1 MASTEIK
8 IYAGPSLYRWG
19 LHHGS
24 TYRDTLPATVQAAIE
39 KCPAVRDL
47 IVPVSRYMSARADI
61 ARKGTLLNAR
71 CAAVLAGLSSTT
83 QEG

>member
-1 MASTEIK
+1 MSSEIK
-8 IYAGPSLYRWG
+8 IYVGPSLYRWG

-24 TYRDTLPATVQAAIE
+24 TYTGGLPATVQAAVE

-47 IVPVSRYMSARADI
+47 IVPVDRYMSARTEI
-61 ARKGTLLNAR
+61 ARKGSLLNGR

>member
-1 MASTEIK
+1 MNSEIK

-24 TYRDTLPATVQAAIE
+24 TYTGELPATVQAAIE

-47 IVPVSRYMSARADI
+47 IVPVSRYMSARTEI
-61 ARKGTLLNAR
+61 ARKGSLLNAR

>member
-1 MASTEIK
+1 MAREIQ

-24 TYRDTLPATVQAAIE
+24 TFTGDLPATVQAALE

-47 IVPVSRYMSARADI
+47 IIPVSRYMSARADI

>member
-1 MASTEIK
+1 MASEIK

-24 TYRDTLPATVQAAIE
+24 TYRGALPATVQAAIDR
-39 KCPAVRDL
+39 CPAVRDL
-47 IVPVSRYMSARADI
+47 IVPVSRYMSARAEI

-83 QEG
+83 TQEV